1 MTSDV
6 LKREKANKAPYKFMP
21 QEENVGVLV
30 FQNKAEEV
38 NFDSLYI
45 LKIGCEIFLY
55 FLYETVLLIN
65 IDQ

>member
-1 MTSDV
+1 MSTIRESQKNRNGSVASDV
-6 LKREKANKAPYKFMP
+6 LKREKDNKAPYKFMP

-45 LKIGCEIFLY
+45 LK
-55 FLYETVLLIN
+55 N
-65 IDQ
+65 RQ

>member
-1 MTSDV
+1 MYMSTIRESQKNRNGSVASDV

-21 QEENVGVLV
+21 QEENVGVLA

-45 LKIGCEIFLY
+45 LK
-55 FLYETVLLIN
+55 N
-65 IDQ
+65 RQ